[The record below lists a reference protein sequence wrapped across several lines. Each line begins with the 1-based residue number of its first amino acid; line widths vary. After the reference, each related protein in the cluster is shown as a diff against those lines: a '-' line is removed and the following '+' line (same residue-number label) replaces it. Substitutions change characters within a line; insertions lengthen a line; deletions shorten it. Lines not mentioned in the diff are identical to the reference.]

1 MDKLE
6 LLVSRHKKI
15 IRKEK
20 YKKADKKLDI
30 IFVQACYYV
39 VNEYLGLKDQFRNV
53 SENISFPDF
62 CSSYLE
68 TVEKKDRRF
77 AEIIRS
83 YLFHESIYAME
94 IKCSKNCM
102 HWITSLRERER
113 VLWKK

>member
-53 SENISFPDF
+53 SEVFLISARVIWKPSKRKIDGLLK
-62 CSSYLE
+62 SSE
-68 TVEKKDRRF
+68 VIF
-77 AEIIRS
+77 
-83 YLFHESIYAME
+83 FM
-94 IKCSKNCM
+94 NPFM
-102 HWITSLRERER
+102 
-113 VLWKK
+113 LWK